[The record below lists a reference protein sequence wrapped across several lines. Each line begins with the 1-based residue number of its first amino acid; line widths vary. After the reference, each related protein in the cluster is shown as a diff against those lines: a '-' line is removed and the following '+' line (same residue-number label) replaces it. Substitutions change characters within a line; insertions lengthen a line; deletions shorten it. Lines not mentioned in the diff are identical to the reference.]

1 MSQPML
7 GQLEITPW
15 HWAVFILAVL
25 FFLAL
30 DLGVFHRQAHTVRF
44 KEALGWTS
52 LWVTLSFVF
61 GLFIAPS
68 AVEGWTKK
76 ETVEFITGYIIELSL
91 SMDNVFV
98 IALIFTY
105 FRVPSQYQHRVLFW
119 GIVGALVM
127 RGVMI
132 GAGAALVQRFQWTL
146 YIFGAFLLVTGI
158 RMLFVSDEGVNPEKN
173 PVLRLARKCL
183 PVTADFE
190 GQRFTGRINGRFALT
205 PLALVLLVV
214 ETTDLVF
221 AVDSIPAIF
230 AVTTKPFIIF
240 TSNVFAI
247 LGLRSLYFVLAGMI
261 DYFRYLKVGLSLV
274 LAFIGAKMLLAPHG
288 PEEKWFQVR
297 IDTNISLLVV
307 ASIIL
312 TSIVFSVVV
321 TQRERRSGSP
331 PPRPVVPAG
340 KTGVGPDN
348 QPPGDVEPRGKD

>member
-1 MSQPML
+1 ML
-7 GQLEITPW
+7 GLLEVTPW
-15 HWAVFILAVL
+15 HWAGFILCVL

-30 DLGVFHRQAHTVRF
+30 DLGVFHRKAHVVKF

-52 LWVTLSFVF
+52 LWVTLSFMF
-61 GLFIAPS
+61 GLFLAP
-68 AVEGWTKK
+68 AVVEGWTKK
-76 ETVEFITGYIIELSL
+76 ETVEFVTGYIIELSL

-119 GIVGALVM
+119 GIVGALIM

-132 GAGAALVQRFQWTL
+132 AVGAAVVQRFQWTL
-146 YIFGAFLLVTGI
+146 YLFGLFLLVTGI
-158 RMLFVSDEGVNPEKN
+158 RMLFASDEGVDPEKN
-173 PVLRLARKCL
+173 PLLRLARRCM
-183 PVTADFE
+183 PVTAGFE
-190 GQRFTGRINGRFALT
+190 GQNFTGRVNGVLALT

-221 AVDSIPAIF
+221 ALDSIPAIF
-230 AVTTKPFIIF
+230 AVTERPFIIF

-274 LAFIGAKMLLAPHG
+274 LAFIGVKMLLAPHG
-288 PEEKWFQVR
+288 GDEKWFQVK
-297 IDTNISLLVV
+297 IDTNISLLIV

-312 TSIVFSVVV
+312 TSIVFSIIV
-321 TQRERRSGSP
+321 TQRAKKSDPQP
-331 PPRPVVPAG
+331 PEKPKPEVKNQSAGQTNPPGNDDAAG
-340 KTGVGPDN
+340 KD
-348 QPPGDVEPRGKD
+348 